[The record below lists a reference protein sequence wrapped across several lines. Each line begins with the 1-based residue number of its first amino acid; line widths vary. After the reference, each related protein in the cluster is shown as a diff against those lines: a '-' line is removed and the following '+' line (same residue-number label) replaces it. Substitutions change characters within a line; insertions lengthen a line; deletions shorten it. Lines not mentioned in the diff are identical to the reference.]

1 MKFPKYLTKAYL
13 QKTYGSLNGVGDF
26 TVKLTKY
33 SQTST
38 TLKAT
43 VEIDSS
49 FGDSTTDILMKVGK
63 TTTSLSL
70 KIKGEG
76 YSSTLAY
83 STAQTKA
90 GITIKA
96 TYTDSFKTKMNYS
109 LNLEK
114 DGDFSKFKLVYALG
128 TEKMTITSTKIAGDV
143 VTFKA
148 VDGDGDV
155 IGTAKLNLKAFG
167 DYYDKSDKYLFESA
181 KTAELFSKLQLKFTS
196 VKKKAG
202 EPADDDHGGADAFV
216 FKKVA
221 AAGSDHGDAAFAAR
235 PFAIDD
241 ASGATGSDAFDF
253 LASQDHGQ
261 PVHVA
266 KHVPDLF

>member
-1 MKFPKYLTKAYL
+1 MKFPKYLTKSYF
-13 QKTYGSLNGVGDF
+13 QKTYGSLGGVGDF

-43 VEIDSS
+43 VEVDSS

-63 TTTSLSL
+63 TTTSLTL
-70 KIKGEG
+70 KIKAEG

-83 STAQTKA
+83 STAETKV
-90 GITIKA
+90 GVSIKA
-96 TYTDSFKTKMNYS
+96 TYTDSFKTKFNYS

-114 DGDFSKFKLVYALG
+114 DGDFSKFKMVYALG

-155 IGTAKLNLKAFG
+155 IGTAKFNLKAFG
-167 DYYDKSDKYLFESA
+167 DYYDKSDKYLFESS
-181 KTAELFSKLQLKFTS
+181 KTAELFTKLQTKFTS
-196 VKKKAG
+196 LNKKAA
-202 EPADDDHGGADAFV
+202 EPSDSDHAGADAFV
-216 FKKVA
+216 FKKMAVA
-221 AAGSDHGDAAFAAR
+221 ADHSDAGFAAR

-241 ASGATGSDAFDF
+241 TSGPSSSDGVDF
-253 LASQDHGQ
+253 LAAHDYGQ
-261 PVHVA
+261 PAYAA
-266 KHVPDLF
+266 KHLPDLF

>member
-13 QKTYGSLNGVGDF
+13 QKTYGSLNGIGDF

-33 SQTST
+33 SLTST

-49 FGDSTTDILMKVGK
+49 FGDSTTDILMKIGK
-63 TTTSLSL
+63 TTTSLSV
-70 KIKGEG
+70 KVQGEG

-90 GITIKA
+90 GFTIKG
-96 TYTDSFKTKMNYS
+96 TYADSFNTKMNYS

-114 DGDFSKFKLVYALG
+114 DGDFSKFKLVYSLG
-128 TEKMTITSTKIAGDV
+128 TEKMTITSTKISGEV

-155 IGTAKLNLKAFG
+155 IGTAKLNLKSYG
-167 DYYDKSDKYLFESA
+167 DYYDKSDKYFFESA
-181 KTAELFSKLQLKFTS
+181 KTAELFAKLQLKFTG
-196 VKKKAG
+196 VKKAG
-202 EPADDDHGGADAFV
+202 EPADEDHGGGDAFV
-216 FKKVA
+216 FKKAA
-221 AAGSDHGDAAFAAR
+221 AAGNDHADAGFATR

-241 ASGATGSDAFDF
+241 ASATSGSDDFDF
-253 LASQDHGQ
+253 TAPDFGQ
-261 PVHVA
+261 PVHA
-266 KHVPDLF
+266 LKHAPDLF

>member
-49 FGDSTTDILMKVGK
+49 FGDSTTDILMKIGK
-63 TTTSLSL
+63 TTTSVSV
-70 KIKGEG
+70 KMQAEG

-96 TYTDSFKTKMNYS
+96 SYTDSFKTKMNYS

-128 TEKMTITSTKIAGDV
+128 TEKMTITSTKISGDM

-155 IGTAKLNLKAFG
+155 IGTAKLNLKSYG
-167 DYYDKSDKYLFESA
+167 DYYDKSDKYFFESA
-181 KTAELFSKLQLKFTS
+181 KTAELFAKLQLKFTG
-196 VKKKAG
+196 VKKAG

-216 FKKVA
+216 FKKMA
-221 AAGSDHGDAAFAAR
+221 AAGNDHGDAAFAAR

-241 ASGATGSDAFDF
+241 ASDTPGPDDFNFAVSDF
-253 LASQDHGQ
+253 GQ
-261 PVHVA
+261 AAHA
-266 KHVPDLF
+266 LKHAADLF